1 MALLCCNGLS
11 TYRPLR
17 IDHESKFDMFKAWAA
32 YPRETSPRGDV
43 QISPSSFIIQLV
55 RQVNFGPIEAKRYF
69 GSDGDGGFVEVR
81 EQDIINANFRK
92 VNSYKNF
99 KCAAHSKFYEFN
111 LYQRDPVN
119 MHHWRADVA
128 RPASEIDL

>member
-11 TYRPLR
+11 AYRPLR
-17 IDHESKFDMFKAWAA
+17 TDHESKFDMFKAWAA
-32 YPRETSPRGDV
+32 YPRETSPGDDV
-43 QISPSSFIIQLV
+43 QLDPSSFIIQLV
-55 RQVNFGPIEAKRYF
+55 RQVNFGSVEAKRYF
-69 GSDGDGGFVEVR
+69 VPDGDGGFVEVR

-99 KCAAHSKFYEFN
+99 KCAAHNKFYEFN

-119 MHHWRADVA
+119 MHH
-128 RPASEIDL
+128 